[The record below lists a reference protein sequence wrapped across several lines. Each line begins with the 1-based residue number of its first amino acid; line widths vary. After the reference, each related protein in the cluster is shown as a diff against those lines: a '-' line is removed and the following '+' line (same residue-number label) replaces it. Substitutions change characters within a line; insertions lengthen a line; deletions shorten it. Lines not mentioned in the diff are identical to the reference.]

1 MDAREINSAL
11 AVGRVDEPGLFP
23 RLEALQAAPFRFTP
37 RFGLDKL
44 PQQPGLILVRG
55 ARQYGKSTWLEEQIR
70 RTVTE
75 FGPGTAFY
83 LNGDELGRSRDLVEA
98 IRTLLPLFSNRAPVR
113 RLFIDEITAIDD
125 WETGLKR
132 LFDSG
137 ELRDVLVV
145 TTGSKAAD
153 LRHGSERLPGR
164 KGRLDRT
171 AYLFAPISYAEFHRV
186 CGGELG
192 SDTLAAY
199 LLSGGSPLACAELA
213 ANRRLPEYAI
223 EITRDWIFGECAA
236 SSRSRAALLGVFEC
250 LHRFG
255 GTPVGQA
262 KLAREAG
269 LANNTVAAG
278 YIELLMDLLCVAAAH
293 PWDASKGRV
302 NRRRPCKYHFTNT
315 LVAVA
320 WHPARIRSLA
330 DYRALPAEERA
341 KFAEW
346 LVAQELWRRAA
357 VRGEEAAEQMPFWQ
371 TAGHEID
378 FIATPQAAVEV
389 KLGSTNPMEF
399 AWFPRTFTRASLAVI
414 GNDRWRAGSLEGM
427 TLEDFLLADPTTT
440 GAE

>member
-1 MDAREINSAL
+1 MDAHQTNTAL
-11 AVGRVDEPGLFP
+11 AVGRIDEPGLFP
-23 RLEALQAAPFRFTP
+23 RLEALQAAPYRFKT
-37 RFGLDKL
+37 RFGLDEL
-44 PQQPGLILVRG
+44 PRQPGLILVRG

-70 RTVTE
+70 QTLAE
-75 FGPGTAFY
+75 HGPGTAFY
-83 LNGDELGRSRDLVEA
+83 VNGDELRSVSDLIEA
-98 IRTLLPLFSNRAPVR
+98 IRSLLPLFSPAAQLR
-113 RLFIDEITAIDD
+113 RLFIDEITAIEN

-132 LFDSG
+132 LVDSG

-171 AYLFAPISYAEFHRV
+171 AYLFAPVSFAEFRRV
-186 CGGELG
+186 CGAALG
-192 SDTLAAY
+192 TDTLAAY
-199 LLSGGSPLACAELA
+199 LLSGGSPLACGELA
-213 ANRRLPEYAI
+213 ATRRLPEYTI
-223 EITRDWIFGECAA
+223 EITRDWIYGEFAA
-236 SSRSRAALLGVFEC
+236 TGRKRAALLGVLEC

-293 PWDASKGRV
+293 PWDPSKGRV

-320 WHPARIRSLA
+320 WHPARLRTL
-330 DYRALPAEERA
+330 DDFRALPGEERA
-341 KFAEW
+341 KFVEW

-357 VRGEEAAEQMPFWQ
+357 VRGEETPEQMAFWQ
-371 TAGHEID
+371 ASGHELD
-378 FIATPQAAVEV
+378 FVTSPQAAVEV
-389 KLGSTNPMEF
+389 KIGSTNPLEF
-399 AWFPRTFTRASLAVI
+399 AWFPRTFAKGRLTVI
-414 GNDRWRAGSLEGM
+414 GQDRWAAGRLTGA
-427 TLEDFLLADPTTT
+427 TLEQFLLADSEEAPH
-440 GAE
+440 A

>member
-1 MDAREINSAL
+1 MDARHTNAAL
-11 AVGRVDEPGLFP
+11 SVGRVGERGLFP
-23 RLEALQAAPFRFTP
+23 RLEALKHAAFRFKTS
-37 RFGLDKL
+37 FGLDEL
-44 PQQPGLILVRG
+44 PREPGMILVRG
-55 ARQYGKSTWLEEQIR
+55 ARQYGKSTWLEEQLR
-70 RTVTE
+70 KTVTD

-83 LNGDELGRSRDLVEA
+83 LNGDELRGSRDLVEA
-98 IRTLLPLFSNRAPVR
+98 IRTLLPLFSARAAVR

-137 ELRDVLVV
+137 DLRHVLVI

-171 AYLFAPISYAEFHRV
+171 AYLFAPVSYGEFHRV
-186 CGGELG
+186 CGKALG
-192 SDTLAAY
+192 SDTLPAY
-199 LLSGGSPLACAELA
+199 LLAGGSPLACAELA
-213 ANRRLPEYAI
+213 STRRLPEYVI
-223 EITRDWIFGECAA
+223 EITRDWIYGECAA
-236 SSRSRAALLGVFEC
+236 SGRSRASLLGVVEC

-293 PWDASKGRV
+293 PWDQGKNRV

-320 WHPARIRSLA
+320 WHPARIRSLD
-330 DYRALPAEERA
+330 DYRALPSDDRA

-357 VRGEEAAEQMPFWQ
+357 VRGEESPEQMAFWQ
-371 TAGHEID
+371 AAGHEID
-378 FIATPQAAVEV
+378 FIASPRAAVEV
-389 KLGSTNPMEF
+389 KTGGTNPLDF
-399 AWFPRTFTRASLAVI
+399 AWFPRSFARSNLTVI
-414 GNDRWRAGSLEGM
+414 GQDRWAAGRLRGV
-427 TLEDFLLADPTTT
+427 TLEEFLLSDEA
-440 GAE
+440 

>member
-1 MDAREINSAL
+1 MDARQTNSAL
-11 AVGRVDEPGLFP
+11 AVGRLDEPGLFP
-23 RLEALQAAPFRFTP
+23 RLEALEAAPFRFTP
-37 RFGLDKL
+37 RFGLDEL

-55 ARQYGKSTWLEEQIR
+55 ARQYGKSTWLEQQLR
-70 RTVTE
+70 DTVTE

-83 LNGDELGRSRDLVEA
+83 LNGDELGRGRDLVEA
-98 IRTLLPLFSNRAPVR
+98 IRTLLPLFSAQAPVR

-132 LFDSG
+132 LFDAG

-171 AYLFAPISYAEFHRV
+171 AYLFPPVAYAEFRRV
-186 CGGELG
+186 CGAALG
-192 SDTLAAY
+192 SDTLTAY

-213 ANRRLPEYAI
+213 ATRRLPEYAI
-223 EITRDWIFGECAA
+223 EITRDWIYGECAA
-236 SSRSRAALLGVFEC
+236 TGRSRAALLGVFDC

-278 YIELLMDLLCVAAAH
+278 YIELLMDLLCVATAH
-293 PWDASKGRV
+293 SWDVSKGRV

-320 WHPARIRSLA
+320 WHPARIRTLD
-330 DYRALPAEERA
+330 DYRAVPAEERA

-357 VRGEEAAEQMPFWQ
+357 IRGDEAAEQMAFWQ
-371 TAGHEID
+371 AGGHEID
-378 FIATPQAAVEV
+378 FVATPHAAVEV
-389 KLGSTNPMEF
+389 KLGSTNPVEF
-399 AWFPRTFTRASLAVI
+399 AWFPRTFSRTGLTVI
-414 GNDRWRAGSLEGM
+414 GQDHWRAGSLEGM
-427 TLEDFLLADPTTT
+427 TLEDFLLADPAPAG
-440 GAE
+440 GA